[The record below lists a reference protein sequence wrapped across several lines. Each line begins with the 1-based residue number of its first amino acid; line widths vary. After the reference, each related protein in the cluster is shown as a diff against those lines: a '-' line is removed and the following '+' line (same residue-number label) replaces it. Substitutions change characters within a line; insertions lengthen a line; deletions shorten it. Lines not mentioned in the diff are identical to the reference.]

1 MEYTMMNIRLT
12 SDPHLGLHT
21 PLILRPVV
29 YNPVRSSVR
38 GLSTTTNKAKKGQ
51 KKGQKKDTHFVTA
64 QNLQVNFVVDSTQ
77 PCKFR
82 GRHSQNEHFYLR
94 KMSSYPIFSS

>member
-29 YNPVRSSVR
+29 YNPVRCSVR

-51 KKGQKKDTHFVTA
+51 KKGQKKGHPFCNCSEFVGEFCGRFHTA
-64 QNLQVNFVVDSTQ
+64 L
-77 PCKFR
+77 
-82 GRHSQNEHFYLR
+82 
-94 KMSSYPIFSS
+94 